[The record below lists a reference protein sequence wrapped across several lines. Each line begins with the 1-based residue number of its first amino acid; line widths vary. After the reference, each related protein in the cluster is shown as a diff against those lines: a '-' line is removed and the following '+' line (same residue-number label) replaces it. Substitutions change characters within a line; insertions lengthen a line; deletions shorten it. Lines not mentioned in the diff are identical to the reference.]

1 MALEKVLAL
10 GASGVIEKEIDTGG
24 AVVSPITKANFLAK
38 FQTWDVVHALSPA
51 YFDPA
56 VGVGY
61 CQNMAYGV
69 GASITYRLSNFESGG
84 AITGTGGTGSAYA
97 LTSVATGTTTT
108 GYASRN
114 SQIPIYNVGVLGRQ
128 HKYLYNTEV
137 PPASNPNR
145 KLIATATAYV
155 SAVSDATDTYTASVT
170 LAGSGPS
177 SNIPIA
183 ATHTG
188 VHLTYAHTEN
198 SGNWVIKYRNTS
210 GVLTSINTSIP
221 VGLVSTPT
229 YMVLTHDRATGAMN
243 VQLSVGLG
251 APTTYNIPDYD
262 DSATYALYPGN
273 RFRIAK
279 SLGTV
284 SRTLNVVD
292 MAVGFTFA

>member
-10 GASGVIEKEIDTGG
+10 GASGVIEKEINTGG

-61 CQNMAYGV
+61 SQNMAYGV
-69 GASITYRLSNFESGG
+69 GSSTTYRLSNFEGGG
-84 AITGTGGTGSAYA
+84 AITGTGAAYT

-114 SQIPIYNVGVLGRQ
+114 SQIPIYSIGVLGRQ

-155 SAVSDATDTYTASVT
+155 LAVSNATDTYTASVT

-183 ATHTG
+183 ATHPG

-210 GVLTSINTSIP
+210 GVLASINTSIP

-229 YMVLTHDRATGAMN
+229 YMVLTHDRATGEMK

-279 SLGTV
+279 SLGAV
-284 SRTLNVVD
+284 SCKLTVVD